1 MPLPALRVGAFA
13 LARVAAVSFST
24 YGSLGVSERIVNRDV
39 GGLPMKLV
47 GAVLVAIVMFGPV
60 GETYADSPAMED
72 VVRSPQDYA
81 GSTVEF
87 SGVKLSGNI
96 TKYDVGGI
104 RKYYLTL
111 TSRAKTFE
119 VGFFLAPPGLADKLA
134 GTMDPETSY
143 RVNIACRVEKIV
155 LNGVPQWHGFVTR
168 VDFLDD
174 NGRVVKT
181 VREGRR

>member
-1 MPLPALRVGAFA
+1 MKRFGAILAVVVMASFVGT
-13 LARVAAVSFST
+13 AR
-24 YGSLGVSERIVNRDV
+24 
-39 GGLPMKLV
+39 
-47 GAVLVAIVMFGPV
+47 
-60 GETYADSPAMED
+60 ADSPDMAD

-81 GSTVEF
+81 GQTIEF
-87 SGVKLSGNI
+87 FAVKLSGNI

-111 TSRAKTFE
+111 TSQAKTFE
-119 VGFFLAPPGLADKLA
+119 VGFFLAPPNLADKLM
-134 GTMDPETSY
+134 GTMDPETNY
-143 RVNIACRVEKIV
+143 RVNIVCRVDKIV

-168 VDFLDD
+168 VDFLND

>member
-1 MPLPALRVGAFA
+1 
-13 LARVAAVSFST
+13 
-24 YGSLGVSERIVNRDV
+24 
-39 GGLPMKLV
+39 MKLF
-47 GAVLVAIVMFGPV
+47 GAILVVVALCGPV
-60 GETYADSPAMED
+60 GVASADSPEMAD

-81 GSTVEF
+81 GQTVEF
-87 SGVKLSGNI
+87 YGVKLSGNL

-119 VGFFLAPPGLADKLA
+119 VGFFLAPPNLADKLA
-134 GTMDPETSY
+134 NTMNPETNY
-143 RVNIACRVEKIV
+143 RVNIVCRVDQIV

-168 VDFLDD
+168 VDFLDE

>member
-1 MPLPALRVGAFA
+1 MKRVGAILVVVALSGFA
-13 LARVAAVSFST
+13 GVA
-24 YGSLGVSERIVNRDV
+24 
-39 GGLPMKLV
+39 
-47 GAVLVAIVMFGPV
+47 
-60 GETYADSPAMED
+60 YADSPAMED

-81 GSTVEF
+81 GQTVEF
-87 SGVKLSGNI
+87 FAVKLSGNI
-96 TKYDVGGI
+96 TKYDAGGI

-111 TSRAKTFE
+111 TSLAKTFE

-134 GTMDPETSY
+134 NTMDPETNY
-143 RVNIACRVEKIV
+143 RVNIVCRVDKIV

-168 VDFLDD
+168 VDFLDE